1 METSPVTCRTLEEF
15 YHIDGHLF
23 EKQYKESLSGFR
35 SWEQLDHAEEWLLFA
50 DNIGPRL
57 AIDESSLSN
66 GELYTFITNRDAR
79 TREQSLVAVV
89 AGTRSEDIIAVLKLI
104 DEDKR
109 NQVEEVTLDLSDSM
123 RRIVRT
129 AFPRASRVIDR
140 FHIQK
145 LACDA
150 VQELR
155 IKHRWDAIQQCNDEM
170 EEAKLSGKPY
180 EPFRYSNGDTRKEL
194 LIRSRYLLFKSA
206 DKWSPTQKERAA
218 ILFDNYPDIKTAY
231 GLCHSLRMIF
241 SKNTIKDAARLSMA
255 RWYNKVEEAGLH
267 SFNVI
272 AATFY
277 EHYDEIL
284 NFYNNRSSNALA
296 ESFNAK
302 IKLFRANLRG
312 VVDKKFFLFRIAKLY
327 AYPHQIATEP
337 YYPLH
342 TLQCACGYNTPN
354 VDAPSPF
361 LPEWFKFAKS
371 EAGRQGS

>member
-15 YHIDGHLF
+15 YHIESHTF
-23 EKQYKESLSGFR
+23 EKQYKESLSGYR
-35 SWEQLDHAEEWLLFA
+35 DWDQLGHADEWLLFS

-66 GELYTFITNRDAR
+66 GELYTFVTNRDAR
-79 TREQSLVAVV
+79 TRERSLVAVV
-89 AGTRSEDIIAVLKLI
+89 AGTKSEDVTAVLLRI
-104 DEDKR
+104 DEEKR
-109 NQVEEVTLDLSDSM
+109 NAVEEVTLDLSDSM
-123 RRIVRT
+123 RKIVRT
-129 AFPRASRVIDR
+129 AFPKAGRVIDR
-140 FHIQK
+140 FHIRK

-155 IKHRWDAIQQCNDEM
+155 IKHRWDAIQQANDEM
-170 EEAKLSGKPY
+170 EEAGMCGKDY
-180 EPFRYSNGDTRKEL
+180 VPFRYPNGDTRKEL

-206 DKWSPTQKERAA
+206 DKWTDRQKQRAE
-218 ILFDNYPDIKTAY
+218 ILFEEYPDIQKAY

-255 RWYNKVEEAGLH
+255 RWYNKVEEAGIH

-272 AATFY
+272 AATFH

-284 NFYNNRSSNALA
+284 NFYNNRSSNAMA

-312 VVDKKFFLFRIAKLY
+312 VADKKFFLFRIANLY
-327 AYPHQIATEP
+327 AYPH
-337 YYPLH
+337 
-342 TLQCACGYNTPN
+342 
-354 VDAPSPF
+354 
-361 LPEWFKFAKS
+361 
-371 EAGRQGS
+371 